1 MKTLPLFI
9 GVCLILYLVVRV
21 FFSVFFTKLT
31 AHWVS
36 LGVAASYVLGLMFGP
51 LFGLHHEGNIA
62 RALGN
67 LALLYVIALNLIVL
81 PALYGWDKRL
91 SRSTGESTLRIPEN
105 ALHALTFLGGALGS
119 KIGQS
124 LFKHKRAK
132 ATYQSKHRWMLM
144 AAVTLYCLLAYV
156 LFT

>member
-1 MKTLPLFI
+1 
-9 GVCLILYLVVRV
+9 
-21 FFSVFFTKLT
+21 
-31 AHWVS
+31 
-36 LGVAASYVLGLMFGP
+36 MFGP

-81 PALYGWDKRL
+81 PVLYGWDKRL
-91 SRSTGESTLRIPEN
+91 SRSMDESTLRIPEN

>member
-1 MKTLPLFI
+1 MEILPLFF

-21 FFSVFFTKLT
+21 FFSVIFMKLT

-36 LGVAASYVLGLMFGP
+36 LGVAASYVVGLMFGA
-51 LFGLHHEGNIA
+51 LLGLHHEGNVA
-62 RALGN
+62 RAIGY
-67 LALLYVIALNLIVL
+67 LALLYIIALNLIVL

-91 SRSTGESTLRIPEN
+91 SRSTGENTLRIPEN

-132 ATYQSKHRWMLM
+132 TTYQSKHRWMLL
-144 AAVTLYCLLAYV
+144 ASVILYCLLAYV